1 MMDIVLHSDDI
12 NLLSYW
18 QKVLVEKKVQM
29 EDDFSKLKDINNKL
43 IILNYS
49 SIREDETIVHKLI
62 ENKNKILMLHRVPS
76 LATAKKFL
84 KIGVQGYGNALM
96 KEHFILAAIATIEEN
111 LVWLYPALTSE
122 LITEI
127 PTSDKESTLLLDEL
141 TAREK
146 EVALLLKDAYSY
158 KQIAETLEITP
169 RTVKAHAGH
178 IYIKLDVKD
187 RLGLALL
194 LK

>member
-1 MMDIVLHSDDI
+1 MNIVLHSDDI

-18 QKVLVEKKVQM
+18 QKALADKKVQIV
-29 EDDFSKLKDINNKL
+29 DDLIHLSKMNNKL
-43 IILNYS
+43 IIINYS
-49 SIREDETIVHKLI
+49 SIREDESIIYNLI
-62 ENKNKILMLHRVPS
+62 DNENKILMLHRVPS
-76 LATAKKFL
+76 LSTAKKLL
-84 KIGVQGYGNALM
+84 KIGIQGYGNALM

-111 LVWLYPALTSE
+111 LIWLYPELTSE

-127 PTSDKESTLLLDEL
+127 PSSEQETTPLLEKL
-141 TAREK
+141 TVREK

-158 KQIAETLEITP
+158 KKIAETLDITP

-178 IYIKLDVKD
+178 IYTKLGVKD

-194 LK
+194 IK

>member
-1 MMDIVLHSDDI
+1 MNIVLHSDDI

-18 QKVLVEKKVQM
+18 HKALAEKKVQI
-29 EDDFSKLKDINNKL
+29 EDDLANLSKMNNKL

-49 SIREDETIVHKLI
+49 SIREDEDFLSKLI
-62 ENKNKILMLHRVPS
+62 DNENKILMLHRVPS
-76 LATAKKFL
+76 LSTAKKLL
-84 KIGVQGYGNALM
+84 KIGIQGYGNALM

-111 LVWLYPALTSE
+111 LIWLYPELTSE

-127 PTSDKESTLLLDEL
+127 PSSKQETTPLLEKL
-141 TAREK
+141 TIREK

-158 KQIAETLEITP
+158 KKIAETLDITP

-178 IYIKLDVKD
+178 IYTKLDVKD

>member
-1 MMDIVLHSDDI
+1 MNIVLHSDDI
-12 NLLSYW
+12 NLLIYW
-18 QKVLVEKKVQM
+18 QKALSEKKVHIV
-29 EDDFSKLKDINNKL
+29 DDLIHLSKMNNKL

-49 SIREDETIVHKLI
+49 SIREDESLI
-62 ENKNKILMLHRVPS
+62 YNLIDNENKILILHRVPS
-76 LATAKKFL
+76 LSTAKKLL
-84 KIGVQGYGNALM
+84 KIGIQGYGNALM

-111 LVWLYPALTSE
+111 LIWLYPELTSE

-127 PTSDKESTLLLDEL
+127 PSSQQETTPLLEKL
-141 TAREK
+141 TVREK

-158 KQIAETLEITP
+158 KKIAEMLNITP

-178 IYIKLDVKD
+178 IYTKLDVKD

>member
-1 MMDIVLHSDDI
+1 MNIVLHSDDI

-18 QKVLVEKKVQM
+18 QKVLAGKKVQI
-29 EDDFSKLKDINNKL
+29 EDELSQLSKMNNTL

-49 SIREDETIVHKLI
+49 SIREDEDLLSNLI
-62 ENKNKILMLHRVPS
+62 DNKNKILMLHRVPS
-76 LATAKKFL
+76 LATAKKLL
-84 KIGVQGYGNALM
+84 KIGVQGYGNAIM

-111 LVWLYPALTSE
+111 LIWLYPELTSE

-127 PTSDKESTLLLDEL
+127 PSSKQETTPLLEKL
-141 TAREK
+141 TTREK
-146 EVALLLKDAYSY
+146 EVAILLKDAYSY
-158 KQIAETLEITP
+158 KKIAETLDITP

-178 IYIKLDVKD
+178 IYTKLDVKD